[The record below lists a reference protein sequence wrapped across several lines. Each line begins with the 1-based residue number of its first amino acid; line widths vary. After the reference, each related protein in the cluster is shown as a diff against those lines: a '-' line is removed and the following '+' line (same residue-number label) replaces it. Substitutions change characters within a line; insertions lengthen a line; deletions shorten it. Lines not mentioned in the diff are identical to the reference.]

1 MPERP
6 RSERV
11 TQDRL
16 AAHITT
22 PEDKGGLGYR
32 HLGDW
37 SGRPGNRCVEPD
49 FLRANLSARGYS
61 DAEINAALM
70 RLMQAI
76 EVTGTTL
83 YQANL
88 RTYTRLRPESRFAD
102 VARDLAGA
110 PRAAAACAALP
121 RRVVPRN

>member
-32 HLGDW
+32 NLGDW
-37 SGRPGNRCVEPD
+37 SGRPNNRCIEPD
-49 FLRANLSARGYS
+49 LLRANLSARGYS
-61 DAEINAALM
+61 DAEINAAL
-70 RLMQAI
+70 
-76 EVTGTTL
+76 
-83 YQANL
+83 
-88 RTYTRLRPESRFAD
+88 TRLIDRKS
-102 VARDLAGA
+102 
-110 PRAAAACAALP
+110 
-121 RRVVPRN
+121 VV